1 MFEEQDI
8 GYRYNK
14 LSITYMMLI
23 LTDRA
28 GSMEETREQA
38 VDIRPDEPR
47 EDSTSYRP
55 ETNTRYVV
63 RSTLL

>member
-38 VDIRPDEPR
+38 VDIRPDKPR
-47 EDSTSYRP
+47 EDSTSFRP